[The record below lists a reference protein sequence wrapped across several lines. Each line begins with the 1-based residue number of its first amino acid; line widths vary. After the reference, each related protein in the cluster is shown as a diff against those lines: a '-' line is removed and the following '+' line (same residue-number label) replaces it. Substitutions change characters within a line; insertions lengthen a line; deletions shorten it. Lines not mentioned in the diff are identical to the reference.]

1 MPHDLQHRLECQ
13 ADKQGVSFNQLIN
26 YFLTIQLTQLETLSA
41 LETRL
46 TQKTLPD
53 LKAKVSAILDRV
65 PGPGGARLGCS
76 RHKPSCNARSTPPN
90 GRLIGWCYD
99 LYCLTEEEI
108 EIIEKNRERKIFYDE
123 CVSRF

>member
-65 PGPGGARLGCS
+65 PDREVPDWDALDTS
-76 RHKPSCNARSTPPN
+76 PLATPDQRHRTA
-90 GRLIGWCYD
+90 D
-99 LYCLTEEEI
+99 
-108 EIIEKNRERKIFYDE
+108 
-123 CVSRF
+123 